1 MVGVVNFRQL
11 QEWKV
16 FQELKVFRESGKG
29 QKNEKDR
36 GGGTE
41 LHEIRLVR

>member
-1 MVGVVNFRQL
+1 MAGVVNFQTASGV
-11 QEWKV
+11 EG
-16 FQELKVFRESGKG
+16 FQELKVFRSQGKV
-29 QKNEKDR
+29 KKIRKDR